1 MKASSKASRMRA
13 PPNTLPC
20 TLRDCGFMMSVLVS
34 SVLAIWTTASLPA
47 AVLWSAG
54 CRQASETRRRSSTSS
69 GVATATSSPPAG
81 GSPTKASKLNSRLCT
96 SSFSACLGGTRFR
109 SVLRRRLRS
118 AAASEPALNSLSSSA
133 FTGCKEGRATL
144 LPVAAFLATNT
155 NDASRLL
162 SHSSCSCLRDC
173 CSRSSPAAAPLL
185 RLLLLLLLLL
195 LCLVRALLML
205 LLLLPLLLV
214 VRVEHPCLDLHMHGR
229 AVRED
234 DLGPEFHKR
243 PDFHRVEKVCVV
255 QRHKNRRHAA

>member
-185 RLLLLLLLLL
+185 RLLLLLLL
-195 LCLVRALLML
+195 
-205 LLLLPLLLV
+205 PLLLV